1 MLLTRYRK
9 DVQSAKLTS
18 KHQTTIP
25 ADVRSA
31 LGLKAGDRIGFAIE
45 GDRVRLHKVDA
56 ADEAWARLSLA
67 QMVEWGSAADDE
79 AFRDP

>member
-1 MLLTRYRK
+1 MH
-9 DVQSAKLTS
+9 SAKLTS

-25 ADVRSA
+25 ADVRAA
-31 LGLKAGDRIGFAIE
+31 LHSKAGDRIGFVVE
-45 GDRVRLHKVDA
+45 GDRVLIRKVDA